1 VKRSTLIIVLL
12 SLLVAALTGQET
24 KEGQKQA
31 AAEKLGASDLFFS
44 NDSVEMNVLAA
55 SRSSKKIGELPIT
68 IYVITREEIL
78 RNHYYSLIDVVR
90 NFPGIRVSQ
99 PGSGEAGESFHL
111 RGLSGNLYTMV
122 LINGLPIKP
131 SAVVGMPVFAQL
143 PIRQAE
149 RIEIIYG
156 PAAAVYGADAV
167 SGVINIILRE
177 ADKGTFAQADLG
189 LGQNDFRNTDFIFGG
204 KTGRNKNI
212 LQYSFYGSLYE
223 LSDMNVK
230 KGYDEAY
237 NPLNY
242 LQEKGKTYTIGSTVY
257 QPIEITEDVLT
268 SNGIDPADFI
278 AANYPVNYQGSLT
291 LPAMENL
298 PAESKMLGLQLK
310 YRGINLSY
318 RNMYRR
324 SHSSL
329 GQSSYLY
336 KYNNPQNYWGE
347 NVSSFT
353 LSYDHEW
360 TTRFSTTTNYSD
372 VTYRMDN
379 NSNFG
384 ITFIDY
390 TEKVYRYAAGK
401 DILVEQLFTVM
412 PLKDLE
418 IVSGITYQYSGNL
431 PQTNFLDAPF
441 DRKEYR
447 FFSTEVDYSDPVS
460 GKFGINPV
468 KYNNFS
474 LFSQSYYSIKA
485 LRFMGG
491 IRVDENSRYGFSFSP
506 RLAGLYIFNPKTSF
520 RTSIGYAYKAPPS
533 SMAYQSLAYKAGTNL
548 DSLIYIAIPNPGLEP
563 EKYMSVELGLIK
575 TYKKKVTL
583 NISFYYNSIKNLILD
598 RYPRLSTLDLP
609 LAISKSP
616 DDSVLMRS
624 NESKAV
630 SKLYGLQA
638 NIRINDIVKSINMD
652 AELSLTF
659 AKSTTSDPNI
669 FDIAGSFL
677 TDFTLTPKHFGQFR
691 LSMEPAKNLYLQ
703 ISSIWE
709 SSWLRLLIPIK
720 DVYDQLVS
728 DVDGFYSMDIVA
740 NYRFG
745 SNLSAFVKVR
755 NIFDERYG
763 APVYSGMNTPLPY
776 NPQAGRT
783 FMVGFTYNLN

>member
-1 VKRSTLIIVLL
+1 MKRPALIIGLL
-12 SLLVAALTGQET
+12 SLIFTALSGQVT
-24 KEGQKQA
+24 NEGQKQA
-31 AAEKLGASDLFFS
+31 AAGKLGAGDLFFP
-44 NDSVEMNVLAA
+44 NDSIEMNVSAA

-99 PGSGEAGESFHL
+99 PGTGEAGESFQL
-111 RGLSGNLYTMV
+111 RGLSGNLYTMI
-122 LINGLPIKP
+122 LINGLPVKP
-131 SAVVGMPVFAQL
+131 SAVIGMPILSQL

-177 ADKGTFAQADLG
+177 ADKGTFGQADLA
-189 LGQNDFRNTDFIFGG
+189 LGENNFRNTDFIFGG
-204 KTGRNKNI
+204 KTGKNKNI

-223 LSDMNVK
+223 LSDMNIK
-230 KGYDEAY
+230 NGYDEAY
-237 NPLNY
+237 NPLNFP
-242 LQEKGKTYTIGSTVY
+242 QEKGITYTIGSTVY
-257 QPIEITEDVLT
+257 QPMEITEDILT
-268 SNGIDPADFI
+268 GNGIVPADFI
-278 AANYPVNYQGSLT
+278 AGNYPGNYEGSLT
-291 LPAMENL
+291 MPAMENF
-298 PAESKMLGLQLK
+298 PAESKLLGLQLK

-329 GQSSYLY
+329 GQSTYLY
-336 KYNNPQNYWGE
+336 KYNNPQNFWGE
-347 NVSSFT
+347 NISMFT

-360 TTRFSTTTNYSD
+360 TQRFSTTTNFSD

-379 NSNFG
+379 NSNMDV
-384 ITFIDY
+384 TFIDY
-390 TEKVYRYAAGK
+390 TDKVYRYAAGK
-401 DILVEQLFTVM
+401 DILLEQLFTVM

-441 DRKEYR
+441 YKRDYS
-447 FFSTEVDYSDPVS
+447 FFSTSVDYSDPVA

-468 KYNNFS
+468 RYNNFS
-474 LFSQSYYSIKA
+474 IFSQSYYSINA

-491 IRVDENSRYGFSFSP
+491 IRIDENSMYGLSVSP
-506 RLAGLYIFNPKTSF
+506 RLAGLYIFNPKTSL
-520 RTSIGYAYKAPPS
+520 RSSIGYAYKAPPS
-533 SMAYQSLAYKAGTNL
+533 SMSYQSLAYKAGTNL
-548 DSLIYIAIPNPGLEP
+548 DSLIYISIPNQGLEP

-598 RYPRLSTLDLP
+598 RYPRLDTLGLP
-609 LAISKSP
+609 VAISKSP
-616 DDSVLMRS
+616 DDSVLMKS

-630 SKLYGLQA
+630 SRLYGLQA
-638 NIRINDIVKSINMD
+638 NIIINDIVKSINMD
-652 AELSLTF
+652 AEISLTF
-659 AKSTTSDPNI
+659 AKSTTSDPNL

-677 TDFTLTPKHFGQFR
+677 TDFNLTPKHFGQFK
-691 LSMEPAKNLYLQ
+691 LSMEPVKNLYLQ

-709 SSWLRLLIPIK
+709 SSWLRLLIPFK
-720 DVYDQLVS
+720 DIYSSIIS
-728 DVDGFYSMDIVA
+728 DVDGYYSMDFVA

-745 SNLSAFVKVR
+745 SNLSSFVKIR
-755 NIFDERYG
+755 NIFDEKYSG
-763 APVYSGMNTPLPY
+763 PGYSGMNTPLPY
-776 NPQAGRT
+776 NPQARRT